1 MNSTF
6 LIATFGGLVAAFS
19 KFIFDFFLARLSI
32 GNSLKKRKGEILLEN
47 RMAILDKIF
56 IVLEKSFSNAII
68 NKDINSVE
76 KLLLEISKNSIPLGL
91 YFSEEENMKLNRVI
105 DEIKLSSQKGYKNW
119 GQFRV
124 VMEEYKKCLGVN

>member
-1 MNSTF
+1 M
-6 LIATFGGLVAAFS
+6 
-19 KFIFDFFLARLSI
+19 
-32 GNSLKKRKGEILLEN
+32 EN